1 MGTSHPRLRARWY
14 EPILGRFLTPM
25 LASRVPGISRAGSA
39 ASGVQSSNS
48 LPYTQLQGGMLAKMF
63 RAATSF
69 RGTTTSSLIVRPD
82 IPTTRAQLCVTGIMG
97 FFSWAIFALGPG
109 PLRLRNEAEV

>member
-1 MGTSHPRLRARWY
+1 M
-14 EPILGRFLTPM
+14 
-25 LASRVPGISRAGSA
+25 
-39 ASGVQSSNS
+39 QSSNS

-69 RGTTTSSLIVRPD
+69 RGTTTSSPIVRPD
-82 IPTTRAQLCVTGIMG
+82 IPATRAQLFATGIKE
-97 FFSWAIFALGPG
+97 FFSWAIFALGPS